1 VFLLFWILRF
11 LKTISVILFL
21 NKQDMLADKILAGKS
36 KLEDYFPDYAQY
48 TQPVDGKEL
57 VNTGG
62 VQRRRWSVYV
72 NQSYLFMCLGENVFG
87 W

>member
-1 VFLLFWILRF
+1 
-11 LKTISVILFL
+11 
-21 NKQDMLADKILAGKS
+21 MLADKILAGKS

-87 W
+87 WWCLLKDVILSSLVCII